1 MNGIESLFIN
11 SIAAI
16 AVTAIFI
23 WYLSK
28 VVMPH
33 LAQKDKDLK
42 ELICQ
47 FNKTIEDQLRQSNQV
62 IKDNT
67 AAHIKNVE
75 TIDRL
80 AECINKINRKTN
92 LQRLMS

>member
-23 WYLSK
+23 WYLAK

-33 LAQKDKDLK
+33 IYQKDCDMKD
-42 ELICQ
+42 IIQ
-47 FNKTIEDQLRQSNQV
+47 SFNNTVQNQLDQANKV

-67 AAHIKNVE
+67 QSQIKAAE
-75 TIDRL
+75 TIQKL
-80 AECINKINRKTN
+80 ADCIQAINRKTKKTEK
-92 LQRLMS
+92 